1 MYVVLFHRYDRLGAN
16 LINYI
21 CQIIYAH
28 YNGYYIKI
36 IDNEYNHTKY
46 PNSKFYIILL
56 NYINNVLNINN
67 FGSDQPEGRQGSAGD
82 EILYNF
88 NKYDVQLFCGFVTQ
102 TIKCDLI
109 TYFHEHIYN
118 NLDFDDLNNFYNN
131 ISYDFNNSIF
141 CHLRLDDVSHKK
153 DYDGKLCSMYYKL
166 LIENDKPCVN
176 KFYEYVNNHSPLS
189 NDKINIMLDD
199 AINNYPNDK
208 IYMVT
213 SPISNTDFNK
223 YDIISNDDVD
233 KDLFIL
239 CNSKKIILSRSLYA
253 LSSLFFS
260 KKKEYCYT
268 PSWGF
273 FVVCGLNTKYDKN
286 SLKYIY

>member
-1 MYVVLFHRYDRLGAN
+1 MYIVLFHRYDRLGAN

-21 CQIIYAH
+21 AQIIYAH
-28 YNGYYIKI
+28 HHGYYIKI
-36 IDNEYNHTKY
+36 IDNKYNYPKY
-46 PNSKFYIILL
+46 LNSRYYRILL
-56 NYINNVLNINN
+56 NYINNVLNIKNDTQN
-67 FGSDQPEGRQGSAGD
+67 CYNLGSDD

-102 TIKCDLI
+102 TVKCDLL
-109 TYFHEHIYN
+109 TYFHKHIYN
-118 NLDFDDLNNFYNN
+118 DLDFKDLNEFYNDV
-131 ISYDFNNSIF
+131 SYDFDNSIF

-153 DYDGKLCSMYYKL
+153 DYDGSICSKYYRL

-189 NDKINIMLDD
+189 KDKINTMIYDSKNTYSD
-199 AINNYPNDK
+199 NK
-208 IYMVT
+208 IYMIT
-213 SPISNTDFNK
+213 SPISDTD
-223 YDIISNDDVD
+223 YTEYEIISSEDVD

-239 CNSKKIILSRSLYA
+239 CNSKKSILSRSLYA

-260 KKKEYCYT
+260 KPKEYCYL

-273 FVVCGLNTKYDKN
+273 FITIGLNTKYDN
-286 SLKYIY
+286 NAFKYIY

>member
-28 YNGYYIKI
+28 YNSYYIKI

-46 PNSKFYIILL
+46 PNSKYYKILL
-56 NYINNVLNINN
+56 NYIVNVLNINN
-67 FGSDQPEGRQGSAGD
+67 DTQNCYHLGYDD

-88 NKYDVQLFCGFVTQ
+88 NKYDIQLFCGHVTQ
-102 TIKCDLI
+102 TIKRDLI
-109 TYFHEHIYN
+109 TYFHKHIYHD
-118 NLDFDDLNNFYNN
+118 LDLKEINEFYSD
-131 ISYDFNNSIF
+131 ILIDYDFNDSIF

-153 DYDGKLCSMYYKL
+153 DYDGKLCSTYYKL
-166 LIENDKPCVN
+166 LIENNKKCDN

-189 NDKINIMLDD
+189 NAKINTM
-199 AINNYPNDK
+199 INDVKKIYPDNK
-208 IYMVT
+208 LYMVT
-213 SPISNTDFNK
+213 SPISDVEFK
-223 YDIISNDDVD
+223 EYVIISNCDVD

-239 CNSKKIILSRSLYA
+239 CNSKRSILSRSLYA
-253 LSSLFFS
+253 LASLFFS
-260 KKKEYCYT
+260 KPKEYCYL

-273 FVVCGLNTKYDKN
+273 FVVCGLNTKYDN
-286 SLKYIY
+286 NDFKYIY

>member
-21 CQIIYAH
+21 AQIIYAH
-28 YNGYYIKI
+28 HHGYYIKI
-36 IDNEYNHTKY
+36 IDNKYNYPKY
-46 PNSKFYIILL
+46 SNSRYYHILL
-56 NYINNVLNINN
+56 NYINNVLNIKNDTQN
-67 FGSDQPEGRQGSAGD
+67 CYNLGSND

-102 TIKCDLI
+102 TVKCDLL
-109 TYFHEHIYN
+109 TYFHKHIYN
-118 NLDFDDLNNFYNN
+118 DLDFKDLNEFYYDV
-131 ISYDFNNSIF
+131 SYDFENSIF

-153 DYDGKLCSMYYKL
+153 DYDGSICSKYYKL
-166 LIENDKPCVN
+166 LIENDKPCHN

-189 NDKINIMLDD
+189 KDKINTMIYDSKNTYSD
-199 AINNYPNDK
+199 NK
-208 IYMVT
+208 IYMIT
-213 SPISNTDFNK
+213 SPISDTD
-223 YDIISNDDVD
+223 YTEYEIISNEDVD

-239 CNSKKIILSRSLYA
+239 CNSKKSILSRSLYA

-260 KKKEYCYT
+260 KPKEYCYL

-273 FVVCGLNTKYDKN
+273 FVVCGLNTKYDN
-286 SLKYIY
+286 NAFKYIY